1 MELMTLDNDEVNE
14 DNLKDYAF
22 MELVYIWARQ

>member
-1 MELMTLDNDEVNE
+1 MEAVWTSVELMTLDNDDVNE

-22 MELVYIWARQ
+22 IE